1 MRRYFGRSQ
10 TDFNVVVI
18 IEVVDTVYMYVC
30 IVYVLW
36 IYSFVSIVINESL
49 KLFFAIK
56 VL

>member
-49 KLFFAIK
+49 KLFFCY
-56 VL
+56 